1 MYVHL
6 SSALIVEFERTSYTV
21 SESSFFANITIVKR
35 GLITQT
41 VSVSFIT
48 VDGPA
53 TGMSSSYSC

>member
-1 MYVHL
+1 MYVYL
-6 SSALIVEFERTSYTV
+6 SSALIVEFEHTSYTV

-53 TGMSSSYSC
+53 TGMPSSYSC

>member
-6 SSALIVEFERTSYTV
+6 FSALVVEFERTSYTV

-35 GLITQT
+35 GTITQT
-41 VSVSFIT
+41 VSVNFIT

-53 TGMSSSYSC
+53 TGMPSS

>member
-6 SSALIVEFERTSYTV
+6 FSALVVEFERTRYTV

-35 GLITQT
+35 GMITQT
-41 VSVSFIT
+41 VSVNFIT

-53 TGMSSSYSC
+53 TGMPSS